1 MWIVPDYNIPEFVKT
16 LKTLVKI
23 GPHVQIEPYD
33 VEGLKLQTSNIARSV
48 CMQMVFT
55 PDFFDTSAS
64 YNSSQNSVYCD
75 DVKISLPLKY
85 LIKVSAMN
93 ISKFVDQIEIDFSD
107 THFSY
112 KFLGTKHWTKHY
124 EFEVYDPD
132 NLAPIHDLDVRE
144 PFMVC
149 PLSVIDG
156 ELSTFPR
163 GILEATMYM
172 DDGKLHLKSY
182 DENTIRSSV
191 KSQVAITSEEL
202 EILQPMSDHLTFSLK
217 ELRAAVKLWEDLIAD
232 AEINVYEEGQGCP
245 LVFKVQ
251 SENYISSIVTA
262 TLSSDIS
269 KTINITR
276 VHNDESFLDSTR
288 SEVVAESDQRR
299 HPRTQDDILNASRLT
314 QTRDQYDLTNF
325 NMRPIQES
333 EFQPPSR
340 QKRFTEN
347 SEGANLLFGDGSDSD
362 ESMTDGSLFGIQQN
376 VGGRLMDSAV
386 DETASTQ
393 HSFASRLTVLA
404 EDSD

>member
-1 MWIVPDYNIPEFVKT
+1 
-16 LKTLVKI
+16 
-23 GPHVQIEPYD
+23 
-33 VEGLKLQTSNIARSV
+33 
-48 CMQMVFT
+48 MQMVFT

-93 ISKFVDQIEIDFSD
+93 ISKFLDQIEIDFSD

-217 ELRAAVKLWEDLIAD
+217 ELRAAVKLWEDLIVD
-232 AEINVYEEGQGCP
+232 AEINV
-245 LVFKVQ
+245 
-251 SENYISSIVTA
+251 N
-262 TLSSDIS
+262 
-269 KTINITR
+269 N
-276 VHNDESFLDSTR
+276 
-288 SEVVAESDQRR
+288 
-299 HPRTQDDILNASRLT
+299 
-314 QTRDQYDLTNF
+314 
-325 NMRPIQES
+325 
-333 EFQPPSR
+333 
-340 QKRFTEN
+340 
-347 SEGANLLFGDGSDSD
+347 
-362 ESMTDGSLFGIQQN
+362 
-376 VGGRLMDSAV
+376 
-386 DETASTQ
+386 
-393 HSFASRLTVLA
+393 
-404 EDSD
+404 